1 MLRVTLIRRGLVTRP
16 DLPSIEARIR
26 QAEKTLGITTLHT
39 CAGDHVGR
47 GGAAIMPD
55 LDYVGR
61 SATND
66 ARVIA
71 GYMRAMRQIDTQ
83 NAMNMRLGYALAYGI
98 PLMGMDMLLKFNDV
112 IMLGGWATLL
122 AVIPALMAELQ
133 YRVHGP
139 DLRAFGIFHAPFN
152 IMPRGSNVM
161 PATLV
166 ANLER
171 MMASLSIKE
180 YYNDNLITETARQ
193 MAITHTIVAV
203 AGKEEK

>member
-26 QAEKTLGITTLHT
+26 QAEKTLGITTRHT

-47 GGAAIMPD
+47 GAAIMPD

-83 NAMNMRLGYALAYGI
+83 NAMNMRLGYALTFGI
-98 PLMGMDMLLKFNDV
+98 SLGGMDMFFKSIEV
-112 IMLGGWATLL
+112 VMLDGWATLL
-122 AVIPALMAELQ
+122 AAIPFLLAELQ
-133 YRVHGP
+133 YYIYGP
-139 DLRAFGIFHAPFN
+139 DLTAFGIFHTAFKT
-152 IMPRGSNVM
+152 MPRGSNVM

-166 ANLER
+166 ANLDR